1 LQVSQRNLAFLLS
14 VKPLEELVEA
24 EGDVVGLLLL
34 LLLFLGIIPRRCLQ
48 RWGWGWRWRRRRCLS
63 TGSGAMPYIR

>member
-34 LLLFLGIIPRRCLQ
+34 LLLFLGIIPRQCL
-48 RWGWGWRWRRRRCLS
+48 RRWGWRWRWRRCLS
-63 TGSGAMPYIR
+63 TGSGAMP